1 MPNEKICYL
10 CGIVSNGH
18 LHSSMRKKI
27 FLFIFTALLSL
38 AAFAQDGSSVF
49 NFLRLPFSAHAA
61 ALGGNNISLI
71 EDDVSLAFHNPAL
84 LINASDNTLH
94 LNYMTYISD
103 SKVAGAMFNKVFGER
118 SAGAVA
124 ARYVDYGSFDGY
136 DENNNS
142 TGSFSAKDIEVKLMY
157 SYLLTDR
164 LSGGVS
170 GKFITSKYESYN
182 SIALG
187 VDLGVNYYNEEN
199 DLSVSLAMTNLG
211 GQVKAFDDKME
222 KLPID
227 IQMGF
232 TKRLSHAPIRV
243 SVTLNNLNHWSK
255 EDFYNADGSEDNFS
269 ELLLKH
275 AVFGADLLLGNNFQ
289 VSLGYN
295 YRISQELSV
304 AGSKW
309 DGITAGA
316 NLAIKR
322 VKLGASYSKLHVSS
336 SSFLFNISY
345 SL

>member
-1 MPNEKICYL
+1 MRRKIIL
-10 CGIVSNGH
+10 
-18 LHSSMRKKI
+18 
-27 FLFIFTALLSL
+27 FLLTATLPMIAL
-38 AAFAQDGSSVF
+38 AQDGSSVF

-61 ALGGNNISLI
+61 ALGGNNISLMD
-71 EDDVSLAFHNPAL
+71 DDVSLAFHNPAL
-84 LINASDNTLH
+84 LVNASDNTLN

-103 SKVAGAMFNKVFGER
+103 SKVAGAMYNKIFGER
-118 SAGAVA
+118 SAGAIA

-136 DENNNS
+136 DENNNA
-142 TGSFSAKDIEVKLMY
+142 TGSFSAKDIELKAMY

-187 VDLGVNYYNEEN
+187 VDLGINYYNEES
-199 DLSVSLAMTNLG
+199 DLSVSLVMANLG
-211 GQVKAFDDKME
+211 GQIKAFDDKTE

-232 TKRLSHAPIRV
+232 TKRLSHAPIRL
-243 SVTLNNLNHWSK
+243 SVTLNNLNHWNK
-255 EDFYNADGSEDNFS
+255 EYFYNADGSEDNFS
-269 ELLLKH
+269 EMLLKH
-275 AVFGADLLLGNNFQ
+275 AVFGADLMLGSNLQ

-316 NLAIKR
+316 NIAIKR

>member
-1 MPNEKICYL
+1 MGL
-10 CGIVSNGH
+10 
-18 LHSSMRKKI
+18 
-27 FLFIFTALLSL
+27 
-38 AAFAQDGSSVF
+38 FAQDGSSVF
-49 NFLRLPFSAHAA
+49 NFLRLPISAHAA

-71 EDDVSLAFHNPAL
+71 EDDITLAYHNPAL
-84 LINASDNTLH
+84 LINTTDNTLN

-103 SKVAGAMFNKVFGER
+103 SKVAGAMFNKVFSDR
-118 SAGAVA
+118 SAGAIA

-136 DENNNS
+136 DADNTA
-142 TGSFSAKDIEVKLMY
+142 TGSFDAKDIEVKIMY
-157 SYLLTDR
+157 SYLLSDR
-164 LSGGVS
+164 ISGGVS

-199 DLSVSLAMTNLG
+199 DFSASLTLSNLG
-211 GQVKAFDDKME
+211 GQVKAFDDKTE
-222 KLPID
+222 KMPFD
-227 IQMGF
+227 VQMGF
-232 TKRLSHAPIRV
+232 TKRLSHAPLRI

-255 EDFYNADGSEDNFS
+255 DHFYNADGSEDNFT
-269 ELLLKH
+269 ELLFKH
-275 AVFGADLLLGNNFQ
+275 ALFGADLLLGDNFQ

-304 AGSKW
+304 SGSKW

-316 NLAIKR
+316 NLAIKK

-345 SL
+345 AL

>member
-1 MPNEKICYL
+1 MGL
-10 CGIVSNGH
+10 
-18 LHSSMRKKI
+18 
-27 FLFIFTALLSL
+27 
-38 AAFAQDGSSVF
+38 FAQDGSSVF
-49 NFLRLPFSAHAA
+49 NFLRLPISAHAA

-71 EDDVSLAFHNPAL
+71 EDDITLAYHNPAL
-84 LINASDNTLH
+84 LINTTDNTLN

-103 SKVAGAMFNKVFGER
+103 SKVAGAMFNKVFSDR
-118 SAGAVA
+118 SAGAIA

-136 DENNNS
+136 DADNTA
-142 TGSFSAKDIEVKLMY
+142 TGSFDAKDIEVKVMY
-157 SYLLTDR
+157 SYLLSDR
-164 LSGGVS
+164 ISGGVS

-199 DLSVSLAMTNLG
+199 DFSASLTLSNLG
-211 GQVKAFDDKME
+211 GQVKAFDDKTE
-222 KLPID
+222 KMPFD
-227 IQMGF
+227 VQMGF
-232 TKRLSHAPIRV
+232 TKRLSHAPLRI

-255 EDFYNADGSEDNFS
+255 DHFYNADGSEDNFT
-269 ELLLKH
+269 ELLFKH
-275 AVFGADLLLGNNFQ
+275 ALFGADLLLGDNFQ

-304 AGSKW
+304 SGSKW

-316 NLAIKR
+316 NLAIKK

-345 SL
+345 AL